1 MRRTSVFVTVAFLAG
16 LAIGLFARSAG
27 IGILLRRE
35 THGAD
40 VAAIEKLHQADI
52 EATLKQDPEYLTK
65 RWSDD
70 AVNL

>member
-27 IGILLRRE
+27 IGTFLRRE

-40 VAAIEKLHQADI
+40 FEAIKKLEQEDI
-52 EATLKQDPEYLTK
+52 EVTLSQDPNGL
-65 RWSDD
+65 
-70 AVNL
+70 L